1 MASFIFIIWFLIV
14 LAAVIGAM
22 RGWSKELLV
31 LWAGVLALFI
41 IQIAEQHIVYIAGLV
56 EIPENQFWFR
66 TGVMVLMIFFGYET
80 PRISY
85 FTSVTHREKLE
96 DSLLGLFFGGV
107 NGWLFFGSVWAF
119 LHKVNYLL
127 DEGDIYQKLFV
138 PPVEGTVIGDATLK
152 LLSNMPPELGAFG
165 APGIYIVLAIVS
177 IAVVVLLV

>member
-1 MASFIFIIWFLIV
+1 MASFTFIIWFLII

-31 LWAGVLALFI
+31 MWAGVLALFI
-41 IQIAEQHIVYIAGLV
+41 IQVAEKHIVYISVLV

-66 TGVMVLMIFFGYET
+66 TGVMALMVFFGYET

-85 FTSVTHREKLE
+85 FTAVTHREKLE

-107 NGWLFFGSVWAF
+107 NGWLFFGSVWSF
-119 LHKVNYLL
+119 LHKVDYLI
-127 DEGDIYQKLFV
+127 GTRDIFEKLFV
-138 PPVEGTVIGDATLK
+138 PPVAGKAIGDAALK
-152 LLSNMPPELGAFG
+152 LLSNMPPELSAFG
-165 APGIYIVLAIVS
+165 TPGIYIVLAIVS